1 MARTALI
8 VVVPE
13 ADEVVGELRMRHD
26 WSAARGVP
34 AHVTVLFPFVD
45 SDDVDE
51 HSLAEVLAAHP
62 SFDFVL
68 DRVERWDAG
77 IVWLHPEP
85 SRPFEELT
93 AAVRRRWP
101 DHPPY
106 EGTVD
111 VVIPHLTVSETPIE
125 IDVELPIR
133 SRASAVTLIEE
144 TPEGNWVTRQA
155 FPLRPE
161 PTIPQRLLRRLD
173 DLAARVAERGGVISV
188 LGLGSVGTDL
198 GRLDDHSDLDF
209 FVVVDD
215 EAAQK
220 RLLAELDWLEV
231 APVVYSFPNSI
242 HGRKVLLD
250 DGLYAEYAIYTP
262 DDLRAGS
269 FFGARV
275 VWKRAD
281 APDGLEHAGR
291 PLPPSPY
298 DTPEYQVGEALTNLF
313 VGLQRDLRGERLAA
327 TRLIQT
333 HAIDRVLTFL
343 DLTGRAAVARQDP
356 FAVERGAE
364 RRFPPELL
372 PLTAMVPGYEH
383 NAEAALAILEWL
395 EARVEVSPIL
405 ASAIRELA
413 QRVGDS
419 IESDPRSTF
428 SSGSRPASAPGDAT
442 TA

>member
-1 MARTALI
+1 MGRTALI

-13 ADEVVGELRMRHD
+13 ADEVVGEIRMRHD

-45 SDDVDE
+45 GDDLDKDA
-51 HSLAEVLAAHP
+51 LAEVLAAHR
-62 SFDFVL
+62 SFEFVL
-68 DRVERWDAG
+68 DRVECWDSG
-77 IVWLHPEP
+77 VVWLHPEP
-85 SRPFEELT
+85 SQPFDELT
-93 AAVRRRWP
+93 GAVWRRWP
-101 DHPPY
+101 DYPPY
-106 EGTVD
+106 EGTID
-111 VVIPHLTVSETPIE
+111 VVVPHLTVSETPIE
-125 IDVELPIR
+125 IDVDLPIR
-133 SRASAVTLIEE
+133 SRASAVVLIEE
-144 TPEGNWVTRQA
+144 MPDGNWVTKQT
-155 FPLRPE
+155 FPLAPE
-161 PTIPQRLLRRLD
+161 QTIPQRLLQRLD
-173 DLAARVAERGGVISV
+173 DIAAAVAERGGVIAV

-220 RLLAELDWLEV
+220 RFLAELDWLEV

-242 HGRKVLLD
+242 HGRKVLWD
-250 DGLYAEYAIYTP
+250 DGLYAEYAIFTV

-275 VWKRAD
+275 VWQRED
-281 APDGLEHAGR
+281 APDGLAHVGR

-313 VGLQRDLRGERLAA
+313 VGLHRDLRGERLAA

-364 RRFPPELL
+364 RRFSREVL
-372 PLTAMVPGYEH
+372 PLAAMVPGYER

-395 EARVEVSPIL
+395 EARVEVSPVL
-405 ASAIRELA
+405 ACAVRELA
-413 QRVGDS
+413 QLVDAA
-419 IESDPRSTF
+419 IESDPRSAF
-428 SSGSRPASAPGDAT
+428 SSGSRRASAPGEAT